1 MIQIEMPIEMIWIET
16 EKDKRGEKK
25 RMENPRVV
33 GQFEII
39 NGNIIRVPEEERTE
53 KKFEVII

>member
-39 NGNIIRVPEEERTE
+39 NGNIIRVPEEDRTE